1 MNNTNDIVIVN
12 YDDEQIGKT
21 SKQEAH
27 EKGLL
32 HRAFSIYIVNEKM
45 KSCCRNATSTNI
57 IPEAYGQIPVAAIR
71 PAIATY

>member
-32 HRAFSIYIVNEKM
+32 HRAYSGIFHLYS
-45 KSCCRNATSTNI
+45 
-57 IPEAYGQIPVAAIR
+57 
-71 PAIATY
+71 